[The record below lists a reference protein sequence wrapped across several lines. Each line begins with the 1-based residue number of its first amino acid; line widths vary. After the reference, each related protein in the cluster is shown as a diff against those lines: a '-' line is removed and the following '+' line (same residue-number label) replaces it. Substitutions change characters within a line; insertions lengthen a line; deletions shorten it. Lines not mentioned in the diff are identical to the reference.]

1 MPPNKVPPKSFT
13 VRLNVSGV
21 KGGVML
27 TKPGLFA
34 FAFLSLSLTGSL
46 ITHEDHIHFHSLF
59 DATAPS
65 SSSSSSPSS
74 TTTSSPPATS
84 ATSTTS
90 APTHKALKLEIC
102 SGAGEWAA
110 AQALQDAGKAN
121 WITLELRHGRVYQ
134 TFVRMMMESV
144 HNLCV
149 VGGDANVVMVR
160 PTLAKAKRNRIA
172 VVDLGRC
179 GC

>member
-1 MPPNKVPPKSFT
+1 
-13 VRLNVSGV
+13 
-21 KGGVML
+21 ML
-27 TKPGLFA
+27 TKHGFFA
-34 FAFLSLSLTGSL
+34 FAFLSLSLPLSLSLTGSL

-65 SSSSSSPSS
+65 SSSSSSSPSS
-74 TTTSSPPATS
+74 TTTSSPPATP

>member
-1 MPPNKVPPKSFT
+1 LSLPF
-13 VRLNVSGV
+13 
-21 KGGVML
+21 
-27 TKPGLFA
+27 
-34 FAFLSLSLTGSL
+34 SLSLTGSL

-59 DATAPS
+59 AATAPS
-65 SSSSSSPSS
+65 SSSSSSS
-74 TTTSSPPATS
+74 SSPPPAS
-84 ATSTTS
+84 ATR
-90 APTHKALKLEIC
+90 APTHQALKLEIC